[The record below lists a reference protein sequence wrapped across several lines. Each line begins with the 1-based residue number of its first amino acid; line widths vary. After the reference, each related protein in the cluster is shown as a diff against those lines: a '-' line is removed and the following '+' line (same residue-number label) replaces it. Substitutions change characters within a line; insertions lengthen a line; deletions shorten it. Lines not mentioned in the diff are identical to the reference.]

1 MRSSLLSIDTTFR
14 ESSVTR
20 RVKVSFN
27 IGKANLCNL
36 VDDPV
41 QALLQALPRGS
52 IWEGELFDPDDEHVG

>member
-20 RVKVSFN
+20 RVRVSFD
-27 IGKANLCNL
+27 IEKANLGNL

-41 QALLQALPRGS
+41 QALLQAFPRGS
-52 IWEGELFDPDDEHVG
+52 IWKG